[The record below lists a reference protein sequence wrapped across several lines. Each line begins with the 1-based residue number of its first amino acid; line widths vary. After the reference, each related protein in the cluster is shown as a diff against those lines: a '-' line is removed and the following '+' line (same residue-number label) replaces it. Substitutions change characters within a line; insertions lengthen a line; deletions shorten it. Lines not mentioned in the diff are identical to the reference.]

1 MPYITG
7 MKWLMRLLVLL
18 LADVVL
24 LVFLALAALMLL
36 LSCLRWLVTGKKPD
50 FVIMVNALQRYK
62 DLAARPVKQ
71 GYHEDDVIEAE
82 VREVTGNKPRLPE

>member
-1 MPYITG
+1 MADAFTG
-7 MKWLMRLLVLL
+7 FTAGGRG
-18 LADVVL
+18 AAGISGTGSAYAAVVL
-24 LVFLALAALMLL
+24 PEMA
-36 LSCLRWLVTGKKPD
+36 GHGEKPD